1 MKKRSNTL
9 LFAIVLVAIP
19 AFFHALCKGAYKPDD
34 LGTFWIG
41 PISTT
46 SPYVFLA
53 LLFLAHYPK
62 SQRSAYCGASM
73 AWLSMMAF
81 TVFLIS
87 QAPGPKISSTMGI
100 AVVFT
105 PFVYIPFLVLP
116 YLVGAIVGGL
126 WTWWVK
132 KRSQELSSPISI
144 NGS

>member
-1 MKKRSNTL
+1 MSDKSMNPT
-9 LFAIVLVAIP
+9 LFAFSFLVAIP
-19 AFFHALCKGAYKPDD
+19 AVVHGLFEGAYQPDN

-46 SPYVFLA
+46 APYVFLA

-87 QAPGPKISSTMGI
+87 QTPGPKISSTMGI
-100 AVVFT
+100 AVGMT
-105 PFVYIPFLVLP
+105 PIIYIPFLVLP
-116 YLVGAIVGGL
+116 YIGGAIVGWL
-126 WTWWVK
+126 WK
-132 KRSQELSSPISI
+132 KMEEKRQ
-144 NGS
+144 